1 MYVLLSLVDF
11 PVHFQ
16 APVDDELWKEED
28 DQSAL
33 QCNFVF
39 FVSLYVMLSFPCTVN
54 CFPGYGSNMSTTFFS
69 WSLQEDGES
78 LILMQF
84 MSVFE
89 RFTSMT
95 SASFFEISHGP

>member
-39 FVSLYVMLSFPCTVN
+39 FVSLYVKLSFTCTVN

-69 WSLQEDGES
+69 LSKKTES
-78 LILMQF
+78 P
-84 MSVFE
+84 
-89 RFTSMT
+89 
-95 SASFFEISHGP
+95 SF